1 MRTGVA
7 GGRRHRVQYRL
18 EKRLH
23 IHPWHVR
30 VRGGAA
36 LAGRGV
42 QHRIIQLVIPR
53 NHVQEEVLD
62 HRDHLSHAGL
72 RAVDLV
78 DDDNWSNV
86 LLEGLAQHVG
96 SLGHGA
102 VNGVHQQQAAIGHI
116 HDTFHLAAEVGVAR
130 RVDNVDPDTAIGNR
144 GVLGQDR
151 NAALSFQRVGVHN
164 QSAHLLVVPKDLA
177 LFQQS
182 VDQSGLAVVDVG
194 NDGQVANGVVLAV
207 SQIYSPH
214 ILRNTMITGRW
225 TNCWIFVPIFKIQ
238 SETDKDSLG

>member
-1 MRTGVA
+1 M
-7 GGRRHRVQYRL
+7 
-18 EKRLH
+18 
-23 IHPWHVR
+23 
-30 VRGGAA
+30 
-36 LAGRGV
+36 
-42 QHRIIQLVIPR
+42 VIPR
-53 NHVQEEVLD
+53 NHVQEQVLD
-62 HRDHLSHAGL
+62 HRDHLSHTGL

-78 DDDNWSNV
+78 DDHNWSNV

-102 VNGVHQQQAAIGHI
+102 VNGVHQQQAAICHI
-116 HDTFHLAAEVGVAR
+116 HDTFHLAAEIGVAR
-130 RVDNVDPDTAIGNR
+130 RVDNVDPDTAVGDR

-194 NDGQVANGVVLAV
+194 YDGQVANGVVLAV

-214 ILRNTMITGRW
+214 ILRHTMITGRW
-225 TNCWIFVPIFKIQ
+225 ANCWVFVSIFTTQ
-238 SETDKDSLG
+238 SETEKDCLG